1 MDSKIVSLKMK
12 PRKDPRSVS
21 STSLAE
27 ALGNGGFGLENHKP
41 LSVDFSNYTLSQV
54 FYTRFAF
61 SFHCLSFF
69 FSEENKIY
77 QVLVHIL
84 RFLRDFFFKMVLEE
98 KNVRVEEV
106 FVWNLKRDQAV
117 KSMPRKY

>member
-41 LSVDFSNYTLSQV
+41 VSVDFSNYTLSQV

-61 SFHCLSFF
+61 SFHCLFF
-69 FSEENKIY
+69 FSLNKT
-77 QVLVHIL
+77 
-84 RFLRDFFFKMVLEE
+84 RFIKFLYIF
-98 KNVRVEEV
+98 
-106 FVWNLKRDQAV
+106 
-117 KSMPRKY
+117 